1 MACKGRRIS
10 GIKEA
15 DTNAKSPGGF
25 QDENRQGFLRWICG
39 EGVAFWW
46 AEVPEGRVIGRSGAW
61 QLREPGRRAPARS
74 TPPTA
79 DAGRRPLQGVLS
91 TEEPMKKKGI
101 QAASMTRPA
110 TAETEIRQVDKHQP
124 PSNYAAREV
133 IPVFIQSFR
142 RAPVSHPPYF
152 FFSFGPCTARFLFF
166 FWQEKEKMG
175 GAKHQPS
182 SWLKSPPPARASTSP
197 YSGEFSILAKKNANP
212 NPAAQ
217 QRAESTASPV
227 LL

>member
-101 QAASMTRPA
+101 QADSMTRPA
-110 TAETEIRQVDKHQP
+110 TAEREIRQVDKHQP

-142 RAPVSHPPYF
+142 RAPASFPVLLFLFWTVHGP
-152 FFSFGPCTARFLFF
+152 FSRFLLE
-166 FWQEKEKMG
+166 EKEKMG

-182 SWLKSPPPARASTSP
+182 SWLKSPRPQGREKPPCQGKLP
-197 YSGEFSILAKKNANP
+197 LQPPFVGYIIP
-212 NPAAQ
+212 NEIPAFPAAVTGGL
-217 QRAESTASPV
+217 S
-227 LL
+227 